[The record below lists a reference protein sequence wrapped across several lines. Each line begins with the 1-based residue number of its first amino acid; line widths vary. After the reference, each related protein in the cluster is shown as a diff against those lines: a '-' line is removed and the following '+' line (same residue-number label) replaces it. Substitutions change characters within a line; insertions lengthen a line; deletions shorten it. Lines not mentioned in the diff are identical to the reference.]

1 MAKFETSIAQMGNN
15 TGIEVPPAVIEM
27 LGGGKKP
34 AVVVTIGAFTYRS
47 TVGVMG
53 GKFLIPLSADRR
65 TQSGLKGGDRI
76 DVQLELDDAPRSV
89 SIPDD
94 LAAALNE
101 EPQAKAFFEALAISH
116 QQRHVLSITD
126 AKTDQTSGAD
136 WTGPWPCCERVR
148 SSDTGQRLA
157 DRAVEPP

>member
-94 LAAALNE
+94 LAAALNGDRR
-101 EPQAKAFFEALAISH
+101 P
-116 QQRHVLSITD
+116 RHSLRRLLSATGSVMYSRSP
-126 AKTDQTSGAD
+126 TPRRTRPGGAD
-136 WTGPWPCCERVR
+136 WTRPWPCCERLR

-157 DRAVEPP
+157 DRAVDPP